1 MTDADRRDHRRDPRF
16 HDGPEDGDRGG
27 PRSGPGG
34 GGGSGG
40 AARRKARFTGPGQY
54 ILWMAV
60 FLAAVVL
67 IAAMLNRPLA
77 DAFQANPAING
88 LILGV
93 LLIGIL
99 YTFQQA
105 LAIAPSARWLVRL
118 HETDDPARMPAPP
131 PLIAPMA
138 ALITDAADGRSR
150 LSAASARVVLDS
162 VAARMAESGAFTRYF
177 GRLLIFLGLLGT
189 FYGLLLV
196 VSDVG
201 DAVRAV
207 SATATGASEDQAAAL
222 MSAIEEPIS
231 GMGTAFASSLFG
243 LAGSLIIGFLELQ
256 ASRAQNR
263 FYNEVEE
270 WLSSISRLSAA
281 GPAGVASGGEDV
293 ASGAY
298 VGALLEQSADALD
311 RLSHTLERHTRQ
323 LETIMQRFADDAA
336 ESQRESARMLRDE
349 IKVLVRALEA
359 QARLNRERGGEPP
372 RPRGED
378 R

>member
-1 MTDADRRDHRRDPRF
+1 MIGNDADAPR
-16 HDGPEDGDRGG
+16 
-27 PRSGPGG
+27 
-34 GGGSGG
+34 
-40 AARRKARFTGPGQY
+40 ARKARFTGPGQY

-60 FLAAVVL
+60 FLAAVSV
-67 IAAMLNRPLA
+67 IAALLHQPLIT
-77 DAFQANPAING
+77 AFEANPAING

-105 LAIAPSARWLVRL
+105 MSLGPAARWLVRL
-118 HETDDPARMPAPP
+118 HDSEDLRDLPNPPA
-131 PLIAPMA
+131 LIAPMA
-138 ALITDAADGRSR
+138 ALVTDMSDGRSR
-150 LSAASARVVLDS
+150 LSASSARVVLDS

-207 SATATGASEDQAAAL
+207 SESASGGGEEQAMAL
-222 MSAIEEPIS
+222 MAAIEEPIQ

-270 WLSSISRLSAA
+270 WLSTISRLAAA
-281 GPAGVASGGEDV
+281 GPAGASGGEDE
-293 ASGAY
+293 AGGAY
-298 VGALLEQSADALD
+298 VGALLEQSAEALD
-311 RLSHTLERHTRQ
+311 RLSHNLERHTRQ
-323 LETIMQRFADDAA
+323 LETIMTRFADESA

-349 IKVLVRALEA
+349 VKVLVRALEA
-359 QARLNRERGGEPP
+359 QARLNRERG
-372 RPRGED
+372 D
-378 R
+378 RNRSDGDA

>member
-1 MTDADRRDHRRDPRF
+1 MADPKA
-16 HDGPEDGDRGG
+16 
-27 PRSGPGG
+27 S
-34 GGGSGG
+34 
-40 AARRKARFTGPGQY
+40 RRKARFTGPGSY
-54 ILWMAV
+54 ILWMIV
-60 FLAAVVL
+60 FLSAVVILAALLHEPL
-67 IAAMLNRPLA
+67 ILA
-77 DAFQANPAING
+77 FEANPAING

-105 LAIAPSARWLVRL
+105 LAIGPSARWLVRL
-118 HETDDPARMPAPP
+118 NEADHPDQLPSPPAM
-131 PLIAPMA
+131 IAPMA

-207 SATATGASEDQAAAL
+207 SATSSGAGETDAMAL
-222 MSAIEEPIS
+222 MSAIEEPIA

-270 WLSSISRLSAA
+270 WLSSISRLANA
-281 GPAGVASGGEDV
+281 GPQGASADDGGG
-293 ASGAY
+293 SGAY

-311 RLSHTLERHTRQ
+311 RLTHTLERHTRQ
-323 LETIMQRFADDAA
+323 LETIMTRFADDAA
-336 ESQRESARMLRDE
+336 ESQRESARLLRDE

-359 QARLNRERGGEPP
+359 QARLNRDRGS
-372 RPRGED
+372 D
-378 R
+378 RNE

>member
-1 MTDADRRDHRRDPRF
+1 MADREPTTS
-16 HDGPEDGDRGG
+16 PT
-27 PRSGPGG
+27 PTT
-34 GGGSGG
+34 
-40 AARRKARFTGPGQY
+40 KARFTGPGQY

-60 FLAAVVL
+60 FLGAVIAVAALVHQPL
-67 IAAMLNRPLA
+67 IT
-77 DAFQANPAING
+77 AFEANPAING

-105 LAIAPSARWLVRL
+105 LSLGPAARWLVRL
-118 HETDDPARMPAPP
+118 HESEDPRELPRPPA
-131 PLIAPMA
+131 LIAPMA
-138 ALITDAADGRSR
+138 ALVSDMADGRSR
-150 LSAASARVVLDS
+150 LSASSARVVLDS

-207 SATATGASEDQAAAL
+207 SETASGAGEDQAMAL
-222 MSAIEEPIS
+222 MSAIEEPIQ

-270 WLSSISRLSAA
+270 WLSSISRLAAA
-281 GPAGVASGGEDV
+281 GPAGAGGGGEEMGG
-293 ASGAY
+293 GAY
-298 VGALLEQSADALD
+298 VGALLEQSAEALD
-311 RLSHTLERHTRQ
+311 RLSHNLERHTRQ
-323 LETIMQRFADDAA
+323 LETIMTRFADEAA

-359 QARLNRERGGEPP
+359 QARLNRERGERGRPDGE
-372 RPRGED
+372 E
-378 R
+378 

>member
-1 MTDADRRDHRRDPRF
+1 MSETDAVAPR
-16 HDGPEDGDRGG
+16 
-27 PRSGPGG
+27 
-34 GGGSGG
+34 
-40 AARRKARFTGPGQY
+40 ARKARFTGPGRY

-60 FLAAVVL
+60 FLAVVAV
-67 IAAMLNRPLA
+67 IAGLLNMQLVA
-77 DAFQANPAING
+77 AFQANPAING
-88 LILGV
+88 VILGV

-105 LAIAPSARWLVRL
+105 LTLGPSARWLVRL
-118 HETDDPARMPAPP
+118 HDADDPSSLPAPP
-131 PLIAPMA
+131 ALIAPMA
-138 ALITDAADGRSR
+138 ALVSDMAGGRAR
-150 LSAASARVVLDS
+150 LSASSARVVLDS

-201 DAVRAV
+201 QAVRAV
-207 SATATGASEDQAAAL
+207 SETSSGAGEAQAMAL
-222 MSAIEEPIS
+222 MAAIEDPIQ

-270 WLSSISRLSAA
+270 WLSTISRLASAA
-281 GPAGVASGGEDV
+281 PVGAGSDEGAAG
-293 ASGAY
+293 GAY
-298 VGALLEQSADALD
+298 VGALLEQSAEALD
-311 RLSHTLERHTRQ
+311 RLSHNLERHTRQ
-323 LETIMQRFADDAA
+323 LETIMSRFADEAA

-359 QARLNRERGGEPP
+359 QARLNRERSDRPDPGSSPP
-372 RPRGED
+372 PPARER
-378 R
+378 

>member
-1 MTDADRRDHRRDPRF
+1 MADPKA
-16 HDGPEDGDRGG
+16 
-27 PRSGPGG
+27 S
-34 GGGSGG
+34 
-40 AARRKARFTGPGQY
+40 RRKARFTGPGSY
-54 ILWMAV
+54 ILWMIV
-60 FLAAVVL
+60 FLSAVVILAALLHEPL
-67 IAAMLNRPLA
+67 ILA
-77 DAFQANPAING
+77 FEANPAING

-105 LAIAPSARWLVRL
+105 LAIGPSARWLVRL
-118 HETDDPARMPAPP
+118 NEADHPDQLPSPPAM
-131 PLIAPMA
+131 IAPMA

-207 SATATGASEDQAAAL
+207 SATSSGAGETDAMAL
-222 MSAIEEPIS
+222 MSAIEEPIA

-270 WLSSISRLSAA
+270 WLSSISRLANA
-281 GPAGVASGGEDV
+281 GPQGASADEGGG
-293 ASGAY
+293 SGAY

-311 RLSHTLERHTRQ
+311 RLTHTLERHTRQ
-323 LETIMQRFADDAA
+323 LETIMTRFADDAA
-336 ESQRESARMLRDE
+336 ESQRESARLLRDE

-359 QARLNRERGGEPP
+359 QARLNRDRGS
-372 RPRGED
+372 D
-378 R
+378 RNE

>member
-1 MTDADRRDHRRDPRF
+1 MADTDARQSR
-16 HDGPEDGDRGG
+16 
-27 PRSGPGG
+27 
-34 GGGSGG
+34 
-40 AARRKARFTGPGQY
+40 ARKARFTGPGQY

-60 FLAAVVL
+60 FLAAVIAIAGLLHEPL
-67 IAAMLNRPLA
+67 IT
-77 DAFQANPAING
+77 AFEANTAING

-105 LAIAPSARWLVRL
+105 LVIGPSARWLVRL
-118 HETDDPARMPAPP
+118 HEAEHPDKLSAPP
-131 PLIAPMA
+131 AMIAPMA

-150 LSAASARVVLDS
+150 LSAGSARVVLDS

-189 FYGLLLV
+189 FWGLLQV
-196 VSDVG
+196 VGNVG

-207 SATATGASEDQAAAL
+207 SETSGGAGEDQAMAL
-222 MSAIEEPIS
+222 MAAIEEPIG

-270 WLSSISRLSAA
+270 WLSTISRLAAA
-281 GPAGVASGGEDV
+281 GPAGAGGGDETSDV
-293 ASGAY
+293 Y
-298 VGALLEQSADALD
+298 VGALLEQSAEALD

-323 LETIMQRFADDAA
+323 LETIMTRFADESA
-336 ESQRESARMLRDE
+336 ESQRESARLLRDE

-359 QARLNRERGGEPP
+359 QARLNRERG
-372 RPRGED
+372 D
-378 R
+378 RDGQN

>member
-1 MTDADRRDHRRDPRF
+1 MPQYDSATRQPV
-16 HDGPEDGDRGG
+16 P
-27 PRSGPGG
+27 
-34 GGGSGG
+34 
-40 AARRKARFTGPGQY
+40 RKARFTGPGQY

-60 FLAAVVL
+60 FIGAVAALCAVL
-67 IAAMLNRPLA
+67 SGPLIT
-77 DAFQANPAING
+77 AFQANPAING
-88 LILGV
+88 VILAVLVIGV
-93 LLIGIL
+93 A

-105 LAIAPSARWLVRL
+105 LAIGPSARWLVRL
-118 HETDDPARMPAPP
+118 HGAEHPDQLPP
-131 PLIAPMA
+131 PPALIAPMA

-150 LSAASARVVLDS
+150 MTAGSARVVLDS

-189 FYGLLLV
+189 FWGLLLV

-201 DAVRAV
+201 AAVRAV
-207 SATATGASEDQAAAL
+207 SATATGAGETDAMAL
-222 MSAIEEPIS
+222 MSAIEEPIQ

-281 GPAGVASGGEDV
+281 GPAGSGDDTG
-293 ASGAY
+293 GAY

-323 LETIMQRFADDAA
+323 LETIMARFAEDSA
-336 ESQRESARMLRDE
+336 ESQREAARLLRDE

-359 QARLNRERGGEPP
+359 QARINRERGG
-372 RPRGED
+372 GED